1 MQWHSSLKAYI
12 PAYSILLDK
21 GLSIRKS
28 IKCRRITTQIEV
40 QLRYIL
46 STGKHYHSSI
56 IKSQVYCVSLEPPAE
71 LCFTFR
77 VIILLAHLSRRL
89 IGEPIVYQLS
99 VVRPSVRRPSICR
112 PRCSKIFFSET
123 AGPVKAKFYVEPP
136 WVGGT
141 IFCSRHLGH
150 MTKMAATP
158 IYGKNPSKIFFS
170 RTCRPV
176 FTKLGM

>member
-99 VVRPSVRRPSICR
+99 VVRPSVRPSSVHLSSTMLKDLLLR
-112 PRCSKIFFSET
+112 NRW
-123 AGPVKAKFYVEPP
+123 AGQSQILCGASLGRGNDILFAAS
-136 WVGGT
+136 GSHDQDG
-141 IFCSRHLGH
+141 RHAH
-150 MTKMAATP
+150 
-158 IYGKNPSKIFFS
+158 IW
-170 RTCRPV
+170 
-176 FTKLGM
+176 